1 MAQIVINEVS
11 ANYTYNVGNNSFANV
26 ALPITACWG
35 PGFFD
40 ADVAKSDLDSTL
52 EEVKWYHFTATQAGV
67 ESFVSTFRGPSSGYR
82 AYSDYSYQMAM
93 TLLAAGY
100 DVTVCRVSAGDR
112 AVGQF
117 TSDTGEDTPVAT
129 IKLTAKY
136 PGTFGNKLQVYLK
149 KVDYRATLP
158 DGTVETRYC
167 WNMVIYVV
175 DASGIKSAVENLT
188 FVFDLEDASDTMLH
202 WTEIESA
209 FVDIDVEGTID
220 DSADRQVYG
229 TVVTDD
235 VPSVRLTDGTDYKSW
250 GLTDPSLPVVGV
262 GQVDVAVLQDM
273 SSSSVDPRSEM
284 VTDAIGYATSR
295 YASVGYDPTAC
306 DYITQLTAALDPA
319 ATNPMTTAEV
329 SRVANWEWMYTAA
342 VGFAAAGTDSG
353 IRGIYDL
360 LKDKLTYN
368 PNRVISPGWD
378 DQDFSVFNA
387 VPTANRITIV
397 SPMHVKL
404 MDVAYYSRCATAIID
419 IPRQCA
425 RKDVYDDATDH
436 PGYAQLLARFTPS
449 MSSMDV
455 NGTLYQTHSALF
467 APWGKYMYAGTGKQT
482 TASPSFLALMIQR
495 AQILNQPM
503 QYEWALPTNRKH
515 NLPIGKMDYVVTKHL
530 LDEWQSLEGVGV
542 NVITNIPDL
551 GTNIWGNSTLIE
563 VPPATYQ
570 ALANLSTRYL
580 VNAVENVAYRCGL
593 NITFSY
599 NNGQAYNKFYAG
611 CTPILDTMRNVGA
624 IDDYR
629 IEMSADINGLD
640 QVNANTVVGK
650 IYLVINGVI
659 NDIYIDLICLP
670 QGTNLDD
677 YIQ

>member
-1 MAQIVINEVS
+1 MAQIVISEVS
-11 ANYTYNVGNNSFANV
+11 ANYTYNVGNNSYATV
-26 ALPITACWG
+26 AMPITSCWG

-40 ADVAKSDLDSTL
+40 TDATVDSIDAAL
-52 EEVKWYHFTATQAGV
+52 EEVKWLHFPATQSGV

-82 AYSDYSYQMAM
+82 AYGDHSYQMAM

-100 DVTVCRVSAGDR
+100 DVTVCRLSAGNR
-112 AVGQF
+112 AIGAF
-117 TSDTGEDTPVAT
+117 TSNTGDDTAT
-129 IKLTAKY
+129 STIHVTAKY

-149 KVDYRATLP
+149 KTDYRVTNP
-158 DGTVETRYC
+158 DGTIETKYC
-167 WNMVIYVV
+167 WNMIVYVV
-175 DASGIKSAVENLT
+175 DVSGIKTAVENLT
-188 FVFDLEDASDTMLH
+188 FVFDLNNASDTMLH
-202 WTEIESA
+202 WTEIESE
-209 FVDIDVEGTID
+209 FVTLEVEGTID
-220 DSADRQVYG
+220 DSAERQVIG
-229 TVVTDD
+229 TGVGD
-235 VPSVRLTDGTDYKSW
+235 VPNIRLADGTDYKAWDSMSA
-250 GLTDPSLPVVGV
+250 DAPIVGIA
-262 GQVDVAVLQDM
+262 QVDVAVLQDTPTPE
-273 SSSSVDPRSEM
+273 DIRAAA

-295 YASVGYDPTAC
+295 YSGVGYDPTAC
-306 DYITQLTAALDPA
+306 DYITQLTAALDST
-319 ATNPMTTAEV
+319 ATNPMSLAEV
-329 SRVANWEWMYTAA
+329 VRVANWEWMYTAA
-342 VGFAAAGTDSG
+342 VGFAAAGSASG
-353 IRGIYDL
+353 IKGVYDL

-368 PNRVISPGWD
+368 PNRIISPGWD
-378 DQDFSVFNA
+378 DQDFSIFNA
-387 VPTANRITIV
+387 VPTGGRISIV
-397 SPMHVKL
+397 SPMHAKL
-404 MDVAYYSRCATAIID
+404 MDVAYYSRCATSIID
-419 IPRQCA
+419 IPRQCL
-425 RKDVYDDATDH
+425 RRDVYNDSTDN
-436 PGYAQLLARFTPS
+436 PGYAQLLARFAPS
-449 MSSMDV
+449 MSAMDV

-467 APWGKYMYAGTGKQT
+467 APWGKYMYAGTGKQAP
-482 TASPSFLALMIQR
+482 ASPSFLALMIQR

-515 NLPIGKMDYVVTKHL
+515 NLPIGKMDYAVTKHL

-599 NNGQAYNKFYAG
+599 NNGQAYNKFFAG

-624 IDDYR
+624 IEDYR
-629 IEMSADINGLD
+629 IEMGADVNSLD
-640 QVNANTVVGK
+640 QVNANTVIGK

>member
-1 MAQIVINEVS
+1 MAQIVISEVS

-40 ADVAKSDLDSTL
+40 TDANAADVDAAL
-52 EEVKWYHFTATQAGV
+52 EEVKWLRFAATQSGV

-82 AYSDYSYQMAM
+82 AYGDHSYQMAM

-100 DVTVCRVSAGDR
+100 DVTVCRLSAGNR
-112 AVGQF
+112 AYGAF
-117 TSDTGEDTPVAT
+117 TSNTGEDTETSSLQVV
-129 IKLTAKY
+129 AKY
-136 PGTFGNKLQVYLK
+136 PGTFGNRLQVYLK
-149 KVDYRATLP
+149 KVDYRVIGT
-158 DGTVETRYC
+158 DGTPETKYC
-167 WNMVIYVV
+167 WNMIIYVV

-188 FVFDLEDASDTMLH
+188 FVFDLENATDTMLH
-202 WTEIESA
+202 WTEVESE
-209 FVDIDVEGTID
+209 FVKLYVSGTMD
-220 DSADRQVYG
+220 DSAERVVVG
-229 TVVTDD
+229 TVANSD
-235 VPSVRLTDGTDYKSW
+235 VPSIRLANGTDYKAW
-250 GLTDPSLPVVGV
+250 DLTEPTWPITGV
-262 GQVDVAVLQDM
+262 GQVGVAVLQD
-273 SSSSVDPRSEM
+273 VPTPEELRAT
-284 VTDAIGYATSR
+284 VAADAVNYATSR
-295 YASVGYDPTAC
+295 YSSVGYDPTNC
-306 DYITQLTAALDPA
+306 DYIAQLAAAVDATAD
-319 ATNPMTTAEV
+319 TPMTSAEV
-329 SRVANWEWMYTAA
+329 TRIANWEWMYTAA
-342 VGFAAAGTDSG
+342 VGFATAGATSG
-353 IRGIYDL
+353 IRGVYDL

-368 PNRVISPGWD
+368 PNRIISPGWD
-378 DQDFSVFNA
+378 DQDFSIFNA
-387 VPTANRITIV
+387 VPTNGDITLV

-404 MDVAYYSRCATAIID
+404 MDVAYYSRCATSLID
-419 IPRQCA
+419 IPRQCL
-425 RKDVYDDATDH
+425 RKNVYNDSAST
-436 PGYAQLLARFTPS
+436 PGYAQMLARFAPATS
-449 MSSMDV
+449 AMDV
-455 NGTLYQTHSALF
+455 NGALYQTHSALF
-467 APWGKYMYAGTGKQT
+467 APWGKYTYAGTGKQA

-593 NITFSY
+593 SITFQYS
-599 NNGQAYNKFYAG
+599 NNQAYNKFYAG
-611 CTPILDTMRNVGA
+611 VTPLLDTMRNVGA

-629 IEMSADINGLD
+629 VEMAADINGLD
-640 QVNANTVVGK
+640 QVNSNTVIGK

-659 NDIYIDLICLP
+659 NDIYVDLICLP